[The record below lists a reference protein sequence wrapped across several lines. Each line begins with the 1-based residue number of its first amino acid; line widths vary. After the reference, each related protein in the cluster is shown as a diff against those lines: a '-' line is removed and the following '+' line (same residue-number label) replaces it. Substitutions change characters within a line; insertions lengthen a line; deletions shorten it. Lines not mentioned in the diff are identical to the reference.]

1 MISILQTRMWMLAAA
16 FCLDALVGDPHR
28 LWHPVQGIGKFI
40 TVLEHF
46 LRRILHIHAERESDR
61 GRKYAAGA
69 LIAVLVP
76 LVSVLIVLLLLWA
89 AGRIHPA
96 ARFILG
102 VILCCQCLAARSLAD
117 AGRAVYK
124 PLQEGDLAEARKAVS
139 MYVGRN
145 TEALDEKGVARAA
158 VETVAE
164 NTSDGVIAPMFW
176 IFLFGPAGGFFYKA
190 VNTMDSMIGYRNDAY
205 CYLGSAAAHLDDIV
219 NFIPARI
226 AGLVMV
232 AAAYIL
238 RMDGANAWRI
248 FLRDRKK
255 HLSPNAGQTESA
267 AAGAL
272 DVRLGGDAY
281 YFGRLVHKESMGDPL
296 REIRNEDILRMN
308 RLMYAAAVL
317 ALLIFELIL
326 YAALQEMK

>member
-1 MISILQTRMWMLAAA
+1 MISLIQTRMWVLAAA
-16 FCLDALVGDPHR
+16 FCLDAIVGDPHW

-46 LRRILHIHAERESDR
+46 LRRILHIHRDRESDR
-61 GRKYAAGA
+61 GRKYAAGVI
-69 LIAVLVP
+69 IAVLVP
-76 LVSVLIVLLLLWA
+76 LVSVLIIWLLLQM
-89 AGRIHPA
+89 AGMVHPA
-96 ARFILG
+96 VRSILS

-124 PLQEGDLAEARKAVS
+124 PLKDGDLAGARKAVS

-145 TEALDEKGVARAA
+145 TEVLDERGVARAA

-164 NTSDGVIAPMFW
+164 NASDGVIAPMFW

-190 VNTMDSMIGYRNDAY
+190 VNTMDSMIGYRNDDY
-205 CYLGSAAAHLDDIV
+205 CYLGSAAAHLDDLV
-219 NFIPARI
+219 NFVPARI
-226 AGLVMV
+226 AGVLMA

-248 FLRDRKK
+248 FLRDRNK

-281 YFGRLVHKESMGDPL
+281 YFGQLVHKESMGNPL

-308 RLMYAAAVL
+308 RLMYMTAIM
-317 ALLIFELIL
+317 ALVIFELVL
-326 YAALQEMK
+326 FLVQRV